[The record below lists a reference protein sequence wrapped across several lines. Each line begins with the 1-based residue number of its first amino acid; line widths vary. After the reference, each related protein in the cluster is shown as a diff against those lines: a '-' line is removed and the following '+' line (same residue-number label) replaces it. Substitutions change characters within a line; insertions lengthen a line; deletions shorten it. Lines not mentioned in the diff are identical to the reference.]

1 VTSGATE
8 ENFGEAF
15 SRLAS
20 PGHVGLNTVSCV
32 VFVPANE
39 KSLLCSILPALQ
51 EDLAVT
57 LRRVR
62 EWIFMVIHLLPL
74 GQTSWSNLES
84 ISDLFAVELAVQ
96 TWQQDGDAIEELLG
110 TVPESNWS
118 YSALPYD
125 TEKLLVEIFVKAIPD
140 AIEKGVKL
148 LVPEVVQQSFSGSS
162 PKLVASLCRTLVKH
176 FQEKDHS
183 RDWTNADERARKR
196 RLKEVLHSLLK
207 KREHGMYRIT

>member
-148 LVPEVVQQSFSGSS
+148 LVPEVFQQSFSESS
-162 PKLVASLCRTLVKH
+162 PKLVASLSRTLVKH

-196 RLKEVLHSLLK
+196 RLKEVLNSLLK